1 MTFDVGSLTKTMIDG
16 VRTAIGSRWSAIR
29 AVAEPELR
37 KIALTLEDVRQLHA
51 DGVITADRAFQ
62 LVEMQR
68 NTALNVVGTVKGLGV
83 LTARQAIDAAAHA
96 AGAVVNRLVGFQLIG
111 SSTSV
116 SQEPAKSSPTGSTKE
131 KGNTRPVSPA
141 KPAPRPVK
149 AKFKA
154 GKDL

>member
-1 MTFDVGSLTKTMIDG
+1 MTFDVGSLTKTMING
-16 VRTAIGSRWSAIR
+16 VRNAIGDRWAAIR
-29 AVAEPELR
+29 AFAEPELR

-51 DGVITADRAFQ
+51 DGVITADHAFQ

-68 NTALNVVGTVKGLGV
+68 NTALTVVSSVKGLGV

-111 SSTSV
+111 SNPI
-116 SQEPAKSSPTGSTKE
+116 SQEPAKNSSTGRTSE
-131 KGNTRPVSPA
+131 KGNTRPDSPA